1 MVLVFCFSFAFAFPT
16 SNLDGGRNIAVVA
29 EMVPLFLSVF
39 LFFFSLQ
46 AEEYAVLAQHDFTL
60 WLLQVG

>member
-39 LFFFSLQ
+39 LLFSLQ